1 MTLKGD
7 HLTDKD
13 ATLEVVQRDEIGMAK
28 IGLAKEDSSQK
39 SITHPNRP
47 LWRSKLFCTITIKY
61 KKIHIW
67 DFVTIM
73 SIVT

>member
-13 ATLEVVQRDEIGMAK
+13 ATLEVVQRDEIGMEK

-47 LWRSKLFCTITIKY
+47 LWRSKLFYMIMIKY
-61 KKIHIW
+61 NKIHIW
-67 DFVTIM
+67 HFVTIM